1 MRDIDRNRHA
11 DHLRR
16 CTGHSVRLSPSTT
29 TRISPSDRLHPTA
42 PHTSAPTAHRT
53 APPPPRRSF
62 GDLRSPVARAAPFEP
77 RTAALTDRKV
87 AARFEVRPGVVVAA
101 NCHSVHPPRP
111 SSAASRFCGSD
122 LWAEGEAEHDD
133 KPPTATPAAISN
145 RHRGSSSRPALPGLS
160 FTSLVSTTQLLG
172 TSLNVVVRNQAV
184 RRTVL
189 PENRQFVTTS

>member
-1 MRDIDRNRHA
+1 MAEKPHPNG
-11 DHLRR
+11 RR
-16 CTGHSVRLSPSTT
+16 AVYPLDARYSR
-29 TRISPSDRLHPTA
+29 R
-42 PHTSAPTAHRT
+42 
-53 APPPPRRSF
+53 PPPPRPAGRSRS
-62 GDLRSPVARAAPFEP
+62 LRSLVARAAPFEP

-87 AARFEVRPGVVVAA
+87 AARFVPTSSVVAPA
-101 NCHSVHPPRP
+101 NCHSVPPSRLT
-111 SSAASRFCGSD
+111 SAASRFCGSD

-133 KPPTATPAAISN
+133 KPATATSPAAISN

-160 FTSLVSTTQLLG
+160 FTSLVSTTQLPG